1 MKYALVIFDF
11 DGTLCSSRLDG
22 LQSIKMAYQTVGEV
36 IPSDEVMNK
45 AVNQGAPGYELIK
58 LLSPEINEVYQQK
71 LLLEYQRIN
80 SQAGHEKA
88 FLFPGVIQLLDQLK
102 SEGIPRVIVSN
113 KYSQEL
119 EQAIKKFNLSNY
131 ITKSVG
137 ITFDSFVKPDF
148 QVFERYIKPHFPN
161 ILPSEILVV
170 GDTITDLMFAKNI
183 QADACWVSYGD
194 GDPIVCK
201 ALSPQYIVDS
211 LDELNDILFPP
222 LMVSR
227 SIAS

>member
-22 LQSIKMAYQTVGEV
+22 LQSIKMAYQTVGKV

-45 AVNQGAPGYELIK
+45 AVNQGAPDYELIK
-58 LLSPEINEVYQQK
+58 LLSPEIDEVYQQK

-88 FLFPGVIQLLDQLK
+88 FLFPGVIKLLNQLK
-102 SEGIPRVIVSN
+102 SIDIPRVIVSN
-113 KYSQEL
+113 KYTPEL
-119 EQAIKKFNLSNY
+119 KQAIEKFNLNNY
-131 ITKSVG
+131 VTDFVG
-137 ITFDSFVKPDF
+137 ITFDSFVKPDR
-148 QVFERYIKPHFPN
+148 QVFEQYIKPKFPN
-161 ILPSEILVV
+161 ISPSEILVV
-170 GDTITDLMFAKNI
+170 GDTITDLMFARNI
-183 QADACWVSYGD
+183 EADACWVSYGD
-194 GDPIVCK
+194 GDPTVCK
-201 ALSPQYIVDS
+201 ALTPQYIVDN

-222 LMVSR
+222 LMVAR